1 MNRHLLKLTVFVAT
15 SLFISYRSFGCSYSI
30 PTYEVQP
37 SFSVRV
43 KSDQRSFAGVRVVL
57 QRTENKPYYKT
68 TVLYSAKTNDRGVA
82 VFEAI
87 DSGVYL
93 VSVDQ
98 LGGAGFDSVYVHVS
112 SDYALSNID
121 LQWPSGKFIEMSRV
135 SGTLI
140 SAPTGKPLADISL
153 SLVDGLA
160 GTRVSSAITDDS
172 GQFDLGAP
180 VNGFY
185 FLKVYSG
192 LSGDRELT
200 GDVPVIVGSAGKA
213 NISLAAEETTCGLSY
228 GEVCRVPKIV
238 TGRLRGSVG
247 DKLNPGFPAKIV
259 LSRLKKD
266 GGRTDKSVEA
276 DQTGSFDFS
285 GVPSGDYELQINYYF
300 QSPVIVPVTVDLS
313 SHNDAPLRIDM
324 ASLNHTCDD
333 AKVEVKPN

>member
-112 SDYALSNID
+112 SD
-121 LQWPSGKFIEMSRV
+121 
-135 SGTLI
+135 
-140 SAPTGKPLADISL
+140 
-153 SLVDGLA
+153 
-160 GTRVSSAITDDS
+160 
-172 GQFDLGAP
+172 
-180 VNGFY
+180 
-185 FLKVYSG
+185 
-192 LSGDRELT
+192 
-200 GDVPVIVGSAGKA
+200 
-213 NISLAAEETTCGLSY
+213 
-228 GEVCRVPKIV
+228 
-238 TGRLRGSVG
+238 
-247 DKLNPGFPAKIV
+247 
-259 LSRLKKD
+259 
-266 GGRTDKSVEA
+266 
-276 DQTGSFDFS
+276 
-285 GVPSGDYELQINYYF
+285 
-300 QSPVIVPVTVDLS
+300 
-313 SHNDAPLRIDM
+313 
-324 ASLNHTCDD
+324 
-333 AKVEVKPN
+333 